1 MVRRYSIWSRNSTT
15 CVARGKPIEYV
26 SVVQPEALSLTYNL
40 ALINASE
47 VLSAYVSGHRA
58 MHVLILKNAH
68 QLKKSKNVVKNR
80 HTIRLDPLVGL
91 PSCQEK

>member
-1 MVRRYSIWSRNSTT
+1 M
-15 CVARGKPIEYV
+15 ARGKPIEYV

-47 VLSAYVSGHRA
+47 VQSAYVSGHRA